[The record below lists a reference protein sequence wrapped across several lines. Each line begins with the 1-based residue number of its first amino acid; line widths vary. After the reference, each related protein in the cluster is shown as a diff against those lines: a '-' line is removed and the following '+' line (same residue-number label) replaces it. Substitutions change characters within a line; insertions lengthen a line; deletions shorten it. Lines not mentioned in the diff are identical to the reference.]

1 MNSLFTRICILIF
14 ITTGCKTTNQNSAS
28 LSVNPVG
35 TLPSDLSVT
44 SEKIFRANLE
54 DQIANF
60 EKGGVEN
67 PISLFCQTLAL
78 LYLTKGEFGGDNPE
92 PWLEKAL
99 KVSETCAQQDGALLM
114 LTTRIKLKL
123 HKPMTEQE
131 FEKIL
136 EQAAGKAVI
145 KTDIRDLQLEYY
157 AANHKEDLAKGI
169 LESQQGKDSRTNN
182 WILLGRMQSETGE
195 HEKAHASFQK
205 ALDTIIDP
213 NPWVVAYILQASADT
228 SFHQAKKFPKDST
241 QFNDFMKVA
250 RETIARSLKYNP
262 NSRHTQNLIT
272 EINDYL

>member
-1 MNSLFTRICILIF
+1 MNSFFKSIFILII
-14 ITTGCKTTNQNSAS
+14 ITSCKTTDQNSAS
-28 LSVNPVG
+28 LSVKPVV
-35 TLPSDLSVT
+35 TLPSNITVT
-44 SEKIFRANLE
+44 SEKIFRTNLE

-78 LYLTKGEFGGDNPE
+78 LYLTKGEFGGDDPG

-99 KVSETCAQQDGALLM
+99 KVSETCPQQDGALLM

-131 FEKIL
+131 FDKIL
-136 EQAAGKAVI
+136 EEAAGKAVI

-157 AANHKEDLAKGI
+157 AANHKEDLAKRI
-169 LESQQGKDSRTNN
+169 LESQQGKDSRTSN
-182 WILLGRMQSETGE
+182 WILLGRMQLESGE
-195 HEKAHASFQK
+195 HEKAHESFQK
-205 ALDTIIDP
+205 ALETIVDP

-228 SFHQAKKFPKDST
+228 SFHQAKKFPKDSA
-241 QFNDFMKVA
+241 QFNDYMKVA

-272 EINDYL
+272 EINEYL